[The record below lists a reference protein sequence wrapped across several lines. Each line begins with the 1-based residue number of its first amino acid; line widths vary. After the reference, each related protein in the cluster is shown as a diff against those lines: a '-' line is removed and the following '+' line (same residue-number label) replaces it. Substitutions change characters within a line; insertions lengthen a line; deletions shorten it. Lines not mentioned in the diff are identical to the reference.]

1 MQVNMLQAKKNL
13 SKLVKAAVSGEEVII
28 ASNGHAQ
35 VRLIPCTA
43 SPGLR
48 HWGTLAGQFVDVDSG
63 FSEQVD
69 TEVGELFGLS

>member
-1 MQVNMLQAKKNL
+1 MQVNMLQAKNNL

-28 ASNGHAQ
+28 ASKGHAQ
-35 VRLIPCTA
+35 VRLIPCTV

-48 HWGTLAGQFVDVDSG
+48 HWGTLAGHFVDVDAA

-69 TEVGELFGLS
+69 TEVGQLFSLS

>member
-1 MQVNMLQAKKNL
+1 MQVNMLQAKNNL

-35 VRLIPCTA
+35 VRLTPCTA

-48 HWGTLAGQFVDVDSG
+48 HWGTLAGQFVDVDAA

-69 TEVGELFGLS
+69 TEVGKLFSL

>member
-1 MQVNMLQAKKNL
+1 MQVNMLQAKNNL
-13 SKLVKAAVSGEEVII
+13 SKLVKAAVSGKEVII

-35 VRLIPCTA
+35 VRLTPCTA

-48 HWGTLAGQFVDVDSG
+48 HWGTLAGQFVDVDAA

-69 TEVGELFGLS
+69 TEVGKLFSL

>member
-1 MQVNMLQAKKNL
+1 MQVNTLQAKNNL
-13 SKLVKAAVSGEEVII
+13 SKLVQAAVSGVEVII

-35 VRLIPCTA
+35 VWLTPCTS

-48 HWGTLAGQFVDVDSG
+48 HWGTLAGHFVDVDAA

-69 TEVGELFGLS
+69 TGVGELFGLS

>member
-1 MQVNMLQAKKNL
+1 MQVNMLQAKNNL

-48 HWGTLAGQFVDVDSG
+48 HWGTLAGHFVDADAA

-69 TEVGELFGLS
+69 TEVGELFGLP

>member
-1 MQVNMLQAKKNL
+1 MQVNMLQAKNNL
-13 SKLVKAAVSGEEVII
+13 SKLVKATVSSEEVII

-43 SPGLR
+43 FPGLR
-48 HWGTLAGQFVDVDSG
+48 HWGTLAGHFVDVDAA

-69 TEVGELFGLS
+69 TGVGELFGLS